1 MRTRILRTL
10 AAALLASVSTGLLG
24 GCASAPQTETR
35 VLVPE
40 VVFPKFPAPPETVFL
55 DENSETV
62 EMPLEYFT
70 RIYEYME
77 RVEETRRVYESMKKL
92 YEGEKKE

>member
-1 MRTRILRTL
+1 M
-10 AAALLASVSTGLLG
+10 
-24 GCASAPQTETR
+24 
-35 VLVPE
+35 PE
-40 VVFPKFPAPPETVFL
+40 IAFPKFPAPSDAVFL
-55 DENSETV
+55 NEDSETV

-77 RVEETRRVYESMKKL
+77 RVEETRRVYESVKKL